1 MRRAFRL
8 LLVTTVS
15 TALLAIGTTVPGQAA
30 PPDKRSCST
39 PEAAADGFERASA
52 AEVGMDAAAVQRAV
66 DFASSRL
73 RTNIQ
78 IFRNNC
84 LVGSGPL
91 NDVTGNTPWHLWSS
105 TKSIVSMLAGVAVT
119 QGRLDVDSPIG
130 RYLPAGE
137 GDDAH
142 RAITVRALLTQS
154 SGMDQGIVAEG
165 IVPGLGFGV
174 DAPAQALTLP
184 ISQPGR
190 FQYSQLGPDLLA
202 YVVENA
208 VGEDLQAF
216 AQRELFDPIGIAP
229 QDYYWA
235 RDRTGHTYGFA
246 LMFLPP
252 NDFARLGMLMAND
265 GAWNGRRIIGSEY
278 IRQLRTPSEANQCYG
293 YLFWLNNTPCIG
305 PSFPSQ
311 QTLNTPMLA
320 GMPDDA
326 YAMVGFLQQNN
337 FIIPSLGIQ
346 VTWNGVLGDV
356 SPDLST
362 ILSASTNSELYT
374 NFFRA
379 LGEALPDEDLPS
391 IPYEPTFNRDI
402 DVSSFF
408 DPDILLGT
416 LGLGPDAAVP
426 TGPVAPPLSDAPP
439 GCLVFA
445 CLPVSPETPRR
456 TGG

>member
-1 MRRAFRL
+1 M
-8 LLVTTVS
+8 
-15 TALLAIGTTVPGQAA
+15 
-30 PPDKRSCST
+30 
-39 PEAAADGFERASA
+39 
-52 AEVGMDAAAVQRAV
+52 
-66 DFASSRL
+66 
-73 RTNIQ
+73 
-78 IFRNNC
+78 
-84 LVGSGPL
+84 
-91 NDVTGNTPWHLWSS
+91 
-105 TKSIVSMLAGVAVT
+105 
-119 QGRLDVDSPIG
+119 
-130 RYLPAGE
+130 
-137 GDDAH
+137 
-142 RAITVRALLTQS
+142 
-154 SGMDQGIVAEG
+154 
-165 IVPGLGFGV
+165 
-174 DAPAQALTLP
+174 
-184 ISQPGR
+184 
-190 FQYSQLGPDLLA
+190 
-202 YVVENA
+202 VENA

-391 IPYEPTFNRDI
+391 IPYEPTFNPDI